1 MTKQGLEILLE
12 HVTTWPKEAQEE
24 FVQSLAALSEGI

>member
-12 HVTTWPKEAQEE
+12 HVTTWPEEAQEE
-24 FVQSLAALSEGI
+24 TRAVPRGY